1 MIPNMM
7 LHEDILQMVMN
18 VDPANYRNLGRH
30 LRFRCVCKTWDR
42 VSKPWLRTYVDN
54 IKKCANSGL
63 YAQYMVRDI
72 AGLLNSIDLYPFNP
86 SISIAAIDFLM
97 RTFHENNSSSRDIVR
112 KGGIAVV
119 STLILLNKKQWKG
132 SNTIYFAVLMLWT
145 FCSTCKEN
153 EINIIE
159 MAHQNTIGFMI
170 DVVEKS
176 ENIRVIEMGFDIINK
191 LCYRSEHCQKQA
203 LLKDGVE
210 IISCKIKNRRLRSD
224 IVKAGCRL
232 IGTMSCIT
240 MPPVNIARSSAIG
253 ILVTCLKKN
262 NMEIQKHCANV
273 LLKLQKNK
281 HNKQRIARAL
291 GASTIRSILQNQH
304 THDIVRRK
312 CLRLHKFVFKK

>member
-1 MIPNMM
+1 
-7 LHEDILQMVMN
+7 
-18 VDPANYRNLGRH
+18 
-30 LRFRCVCKTWDR
+30 
-42 VSKPWLRTYVDN
+42 
-54 IKKCANSGL
+54 
-63 YAQYMVRDI
+63 
-72 AGLLNSIDLYPFNP
+72 
-86 SISIAAIDFLM
+86 
-97 RTFHENNSSSRDIVR
+97 
-112 KGGIAVV
+112 
-119 STLILLNKKQWKG
+119 
-132 SNTIYFAVLMLWT
+132 MLWT
-145 FCSTCKEN
+145 LCSTCKEK

-210 IISCKIKNRRLRSD
+210 IISCKLKNRGLRSD

-232 IGTMSCIT
+232 IGTLSCIT

-253 ILVTCLKKN
+253 VLVTCLKKN
-262 NMEIQKHCANV
+262 NMEIQKHCADV

-281 HNKQRIARAL
+281 HNKQRIARVL

-304 THDIVRRK
+304 THDIVRKK
-312 CLRLHKFVFKK
+312 CLRLHRFVFKK